1 MSKEKNLKS
10 EFLSV
15 ATKLFNKYGYH
26 KTSMD
31 EIAKSSHRAKR
42 SLYNHFSS
50 KEELFESVMKQEL
63 QTARNT
69 LQGIFDHTDL
79 LPSVKF
85 TTYMVKRMELL
96 SQSLSYKV
104 FLQNEFNNDV
114 STRFV
119 DLKAACADFDQWEKQ
134 NFLAIAKDIS
144 VVMDQQS
151 GFDPRAFA
159 DMVQMIVKSLDVSFF
174 VQNRY
179 DEYHQTYQYMVN
191 LIVES
196 LVYRLTAN
204 LK

>member
-50 KEELFESVMKQEL
+50 KEELFESVIKQEL
-63 QTARNT
+63 QMARNT
-69 LQGIFDHTDL
+69 LQRIFDHTGL

-85 TTYMVKRMELL
+85 TSYMIKRMELL

-134 NFLAIAKDIS
+134 NFLSIAKDIS
-144 VVMDQQS
+144 VVMDRQS
-151 GFDPRAFA
+151 GFDPEAFA

-179 DEYHQTYQYMVN
+179 NEYHQTYQYMVN

>member
-15 ATKLFNKYGYH
+15 ATKLFIKYGYH

-104 FLQNEFNNDV
+104 FLQNEFNNDI

-119 DLKAACADFDQWEKQ
+119 ALKAACADFDRWEKQ

-196 LVYRLTAN
+196 LVYRLTTN